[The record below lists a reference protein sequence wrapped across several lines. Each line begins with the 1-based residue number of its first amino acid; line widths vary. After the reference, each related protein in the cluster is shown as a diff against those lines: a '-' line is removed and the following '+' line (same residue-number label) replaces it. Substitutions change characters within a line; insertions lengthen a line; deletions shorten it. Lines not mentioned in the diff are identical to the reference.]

1 MAIYPPSR
9 RAALRNL
16 SALLAAS
23 PLLHPQQDPFRDHTR
38 VPRLDELRNAFDFE
52 PVAHARLSRLAYN
65 YTAYGAES
73 EFTLRRNRDAF
84 DWVQLLPRS
93 PKPSA
98 VDTTIELFGQKLA
111 FPLLLAPSAA
121 HSQLHP
127 EGELATFR
135 GATQAAK
142 TPMIVSNNATY
153 GLDKIN
159 AAAKGNL
166 WWQLYPRQSVDDT
179 RAYLDTAQTNGAQA
193 IVVTIDQQSA
203 YYERPFHDH
212 NLTDSRP
219 PRPSNVPNPY
229 RVLQNRNWYIWSYFD
244 QIRPL
249 VKVPLLAKGIL
260 TAESALTC
268 IERGLDG
275 IIISNHG
282 GRALD
287 YSPSTLEV
295 LPEIVAAVKGR
306 IPILID
312 GGFRRGSDIL
322 KALALGASAV
332 CLGRVPR
339 WGLAAY
345 GAAGVKG
352 ILTLLQQELMFA
364 MAEAGCP
371 TIASINPSIV
381 RIRSPQPTVAPP
393 VLRPPSLTPVRE
405 LVNILEFE
413 AMAQSKLPPAVFA
426 AIAGSNRTD
435 LERLT
440 FRSRLMVDTTKLD
453 LTTNL
458 FGESMFAPI
467 VVGPA
472 ALQKRFHPEGE
483 LAMARGSA
491 AAKAIQII
499 SSQSSYPLD
508 KILAASPGPFWLQ
521 SALQELDP
529 PTSGAQAL
537 VITLPVNQAIDW
549 PALTRFRRRVAVP
562 IVLKGLLRPADA
574 ETAIARGV
582 SGLILSTY
590 GSPLSSIA
598 LLPAIVATVQRRIP
612 VLVDG
617 SFRRG
622 TDILKA
628 LILGA
633 SAVVVTRPPLWGL
646 AAYGAEGV
654 QAVIEMLQSELAR
667 NMIMI
672 GAVTPRQLQPDML
685 RPPLKAAASKSR

>member
-1 MAIYPPSR
+1 MAILPLSR
-9 RAALRNL
+9 RSAFRNFA
-16 SALLAAS
+16 ALLAAS
-23 PLLHPQQDPFRDHTR
+23 PLLPAQQDPFRDHTR
-38 VPRLDELRNAFDFE
+38 VPRLDELLNAFDFE
-52 PVAHARLSRLAYN
+52 PVAYAHLPRVAYN
-65 YTAYGAES
+65 YTAYGSES

-84 DWVQLLPRS
+84 DWVDLLPRS
-93 PKPSA
+93 PKPAA
-98 VDTTIELFGQKLA
+98 VDTTLELLGQKLA

-121 HSQLHP
+121 HTQLHP

-153 GLDKIN
+153 GLDKIS

-166 WWQLYPRQSVDDT
+166 WWQLYPRQSIDDSK
-179 RAYLDTAQTNGAQA
+179 AYLDTAQTNGAQA

-203 YYERPFHDH
+203 HYERPLHDR
-212 NLTDSRP
+212 NLSDTRA
-219 PRPSNVPNPY
+219 PRPSTVPNPY
-229 RVLQNRNWYIWSYFD
+229 RILQNRNWYTWTYFD

-260 TAESALTC
+260 TPEAALTC
-268 IERGLDG
+268 IEHGLDG

-306 IPILID
+306 IPVLID
-312 GGFRRGSDIL
+312 GGFRRGTDIL
-322 KALALGASAV
+322 KALALGANAV

-352 ILTLLQQELMFA
+352 ILTLLQQELIVA

-381 RIRSPQPTVAPP
+381 RTRRPQPTVAPP

-405 LVNILEFE
+405 LVNVLEFE
-413 AMAQSKLPPAVFA
+413 AMAQRKLLPAAFA
-426 AIAGSNRTD
+426 ILAGGNRAD

-458 FGESMFAPI
+458 FGQSMFAPI
-467 VVGPA
+467 LIGPA
-472 ALQKRFHPEGE
+472 SQQKRFHPEGE
-483 LAMARGSA
+483 LAMARGA
-491 AAKAIQII
+491 AAAQATLIL

-508 KILAASPGPFWLQ
+508 QIPRPFWLQ
-521 SALQELDP
+521 TTLREIKSATEAEVVVL
-529 PTSGAQAL
+529 
-537 VITLPVNQAIDW
+537 TLPPNQPIDW
-549 PALTRFRRRVAVP
+549 AALSRLRQR

-574 ETAIARGV
+574 EIAIARGIR
-582 SGLILSTY
+582 GLILSAY
-590 GSPLSSIA
+590 GTPHSSIA
-598 LLPAIVATVQRRIP
+598 LLPAVARAVQHRIP

-628 LILGA
+628 LVLGA

-646 AAYGAEGV
+646 AAYGADGV
-654 QAVIEMLQSELAR
+654 QAVMELLQSELAR
-667 NMIMI
+667 NMSMI

-685 RPPLKAAASKSR
+685 RPPLKAAASQSR